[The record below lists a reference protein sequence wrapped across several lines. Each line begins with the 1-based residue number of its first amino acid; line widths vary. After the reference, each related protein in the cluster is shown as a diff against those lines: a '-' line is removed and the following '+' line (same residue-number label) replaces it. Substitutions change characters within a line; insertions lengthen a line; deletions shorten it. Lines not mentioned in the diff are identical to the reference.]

1 MSATLESDSDTLPSN
16 FTVEDNCNNV
26 FPPSPPKDFGTGGCA
41 PSTGIRPSTP
51 TPSSKNNSMPTPV
64 HTPDSERLL
73 SPWDN
78 VSSSSRSKRGILH
91 RDRYDLNYT
100 RTSARLHYILNL
112 ESENLRVHY
121 QNLQFYR
128 KWTSHLISHLPGITV
143 TINLEST
150 PPENHITTSPPS
162 HTHSVIRNDDPYD
175 FPPRADYLDEITIL
189 TRQKNLL
196 QKNELVTAKSELHAL
211 TKHLISLPLP
221 QIYQNKYNEADTLL
235 YRVQTATSHSPY
247 DRTTG
252 IRCSGWVDSLYT
264 SGVADKRERD
274 GRAFQ
279 SHCNY
284 TSNPSPYMSVSTSV
298 ARLMKFIEFRVDKEA
313 ESRVFVISLNRLK
326 KLGIKAQ
333 STEKYLK
340 RFVNS
345 LGVQK
350 YEKCRGRGDIGE
362 NEVSFVTETHW
373 LIEGWIPDQAIVSEM
388 DCGDFWKIAE
398 REGINRVAA
407 LKYLMD
413 KEIEARKIDLEKWPK
428 RDM

>member
-1 MSATLESDSDTLPSN
+1 MSATLESNFDTPSSN
-16 FTVEDNCNNV
+16 FTAENDRNNV
-26 FPPSPPKDFGTGGCA
+26 FPPSPPKDLGTDGCIS
-41 PSTGIRPSTP
+41 STEFRPSTP
-51 TPSSKNNSMPTPV
+51 TPNSRNTPMLTPD

-78 VSSSSRSKRGILH
+78 VSSSSPSKRGILH

-100 RTSARLHYILNL
+100 RTSSRLHYILNL
-112 ESENLRVHY
+112 ESKNLRVHY

-162 HTHSVIRNDDPYD
+162 HTHSVIRNDDPYN
-175 FPPRADYLDEITIL
+175 FPPRADYLNEITIL

-211 TKHLISLPLP
+211 TKHLLSLPLP
-221 QIYQNKYNEADTLL
+221 QTYQNKHNEADTLL

-264 SGVADKRERD
+264 SGVVDESQKN

-279 SHCNY
+279 SHCNAK
-284 TSNPSPYMSVSTSV
+284 TVPSPYISVQTSI
-298 ARLMKFIEFRVDKEA
+298 ARLMRFLDWQKDKEGK
-313 ESRVFVISLNRLK
+313 SRVFVISLNRLRQ
-326 KLGIKAQ
+326 LGIKAQ
-333 STEKYLK
+333 STNLYFDEI
-340 RFVNS
+340 NS
-345 LGVQK
+345 LGEHIYK
-350 YEKCRGRGDIGE
+350 RKGGNRDAYEYA
-362 NEVSFVTETHW
+362 VSYVTDSHW
-373 LIEGWIPDQAIVSEM
+373 LVEGWIPDQAIVSEM
-388 DCGDFWKIAE
+388 DCVEFLKTAK
-398 REGINRVAA
+398 REGIDSAVATRQPFNEE
-407 LKYLMD
+407 LEPM
-413 KEIEARKIDLEKWPK
+413 KISLEKWPK